1 MKEFPNGSKNKWTK
15 IFKKKWFFPSV
26 YLTLA
31 AFLLIGVVWYQSL
44 ESRMLEG
51 ADEGA
56 ELDERYAD
64 DPFAAEDAEPVAQ
77 QEETI
82 KMPVGE
88 NVQTEI
94 VTKFFDYNDDPEEQ
108 EKGLNLYNNRY
119 YQSTGVDIAKDDG
132 DVFDVVASLSGTV
145 EEVKEDPLLGKVV
158 ILSHE
163 DDVSSYYA
171 SLGEVDVEEGKKISQ
186 GDKLGISG
194 KNLFSEESGNHVHFE
209 LRKADAQVNP
219 EDFFNES
226 MSTLLEFE
234 PAEVEEE
241 QTDEEQTDD
250 PADESNI
257 EEEELDPSEE
267 PSDEPSEDPSEEID
281 EEVDEE
287 DAEENED
294 GSEEEEEVD
303 DEEED
308 ASLQDVSLYMTT

>member
-1 MKEFPNGSKNKWTK
+1 
-15 IFKKKWFFPSV
+15 
-26 YLTLA
+26 
-31 AFLLIGVVWYQSL
+31 
-44 ESRMLEG
+44 
-51 ADEGA
+51 
-56 ELDERYAD
+56 
-64 DPFAAEDAEPVAQ
+64 
-77 QEETI
+77 
-82 KMPVGE
+82 
-88 NVQTEI
+88 
-94 VTKFFDYNDDPEEQ
+94 
-108 EKGLNLYNNRY
+108 
-119 YQSTGVDIAKDDG
+119 
-132 DVFDVVASLSGTV
+132 VFDVVASLSGTV

-171 SLGEVDVEEGKKISQ
+171 SLGEVDVKEGKQISQ

-241 QTDEEQTDD
+241 QTDEVDEEQTDD
-250 PADESNI
+250 PAEESNI

-294 GSEEEEEVD
+294 GNEEEEEVN

>member
-1 MKEFPNGSKNKWTK
+1 GSKNKWTK

-82 KMPVGE
+82 KMHVGK

-171 SLGEVDVEEGKKISQ
+171 SLGEIDVEEGKKINQ

-226 MSTLLEFE
+226 MSTLVEFE
-234 PAEVEEE
+234 PNEVEEE
-241 QTDEEQTDD
+241 QTDEVDEESTDD
-250 PADESNI
+250 PADESNV
-257 EEEELDPSEE
+257 EEELDPFE
-267 PSDEPSEDPSEEID
+267 EPSEDPSEDPSGETD
-281 EEVDEE
+281 EEETDEE
-287 DAEENED
+287 E
-294 GSEEEEEVD
+294 SEEDEDEVD

-308 ASLQDVSLYMTT
+308 A

>member
-15 IFKKKWFFPSV
+15 IFKMKWFFPSV
-26 YLTLA
+26 YLVLA
-31 AFLLIGVVWYQSL
+31 AFLLIGVVWYQNLQSNL
-44 ESRMLEG
+44 LEG

-56 ELDERYAD
+56 ELDDRYAND
-64 DPFAAEDAEPVAQ
+64 QFSEEAEPVAQ

-82 KMPVGE
+82 KMPVE
-88 NVQTEI
+88 EDVQTEI

-119 YQSTGVDIAKDDG
+119 YQSTGVDVATDDG
-132 DVFDVVASLSGTV
+132 EVFDVVASLSGTV

-158 ILSHE
+158 VLTHE

-226 MSTLLEFE
+226 MSTLAEYE
-234 PAEVEEE
+234 PSEIEEE
-241 QTDEEQTDD
+241 QADEMEEEPSDD
-250 PADESNI
+250 PTDESNI
-257 EEEELDPSEE
+257 EEELDPSGETDEEESEE
-267 PSDEPSEDPSEEID
+267 PEADDATDEDETDKDETDD
-281 EEVDEE
+281 EE
-287 DAEENED
+287 
-294 GSEEEEEVD
+294 
-303 DEEED
+303 EEED
-308 ASLQDVSLYMTT
+308 ASLQDVSFYMTT

>member
-15 IFKKKWFFPSV
+15 IFKKKWFFPSL

-44 ESRMLEG
+44 ESRLLEG
-51 ADEGA
+51 ADEGV
-56 ELDERYAD
+56 ELDDRYAD
-64 DPFAAEDAEPVAQ
+64 DPFAEDAEPVAQ

-88 NVQTEI
+88 DVQTEI

-171 SLGEVDVEEGKKISQ
+171 SLGEVDVEEGKKINQ

-226 MSTLLEFE
+226 MSTLVEFE
-234 PAEVEEE
+234 PNEVEEE
-241 QTDEEQTDD
+241 QADEEESTDD
-250 PADESNI
+250 PADESNV
-257 EEEELDPSEE
+257 EEELDPFE
-267 PSDEPSEDPSEEID
+267 EPSEDPSEDPSEETD
-281 EEVDEE
+281 EEETDEE
-287 DAEENED
+287 E
-294 GSEEEEEVD
+294 SEEDEDEVD

-308 ASLQDVSLYMTT
+308 ASLQDVSFYMTT